1 MPIPLASKHVLRG
14 SGKCALRGLH
24 TTTSPE
30 RHETVAAMP
39 LGTTRWAPLSD
50 QIELDFALEAKCYC
64 VDSGVGVE
72 AQSRLISRLR
82 PRQFGVLVTT
92 SFVSEQAYG
101 ELRDDNHPVVILS
114 GGDIVD
120 ILADHQISTVA
131 STAAWL
137 EQNFA
142 RVDAPG

>member
-1 MPIPLASKHVLRG
+1 
-14 SGKCALRGLH
+14 
-24 TTTSPE
+24 
-30 RHETVAAMP
+30 MP